1 MCIRFTSRISY
12 GKNDNRVCKLLKSLY
27 GLKQAPQKWNEK
39 LNDSLVSFGFKHNLS
54 DYSMF
59 VKNIRNHVFIFISLC

>member
-1 MCIRFTSRISY
+1 M
-12 GKNDNRVCKLLKSLY
+12 LKSLY